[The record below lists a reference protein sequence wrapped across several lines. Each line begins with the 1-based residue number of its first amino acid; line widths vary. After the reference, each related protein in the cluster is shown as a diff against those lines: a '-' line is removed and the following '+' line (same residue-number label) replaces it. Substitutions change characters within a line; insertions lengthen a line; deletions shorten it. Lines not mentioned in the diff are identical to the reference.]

1 MVKNKNKNRRIK
13 FNWQDIVAIG
23 VVLAATAGIFTWTY
37 LSTGSSNQNNSF
49 LVIKYNNTVITSN
62 AVVINQSG
70 KKMTYS
76 ISLRRELSTANN
88 ESYVD
93 SYTGDKVEFTA
104 SQFSKLTDFSNYD
117 SKYLIVNSEKTIFNG
132 FEEFDG
138 PQVDISIHDG
148 GFEISKEDSPNHVCS
163 NLGFVTNENRP
174 VVCLPNAINCYIQV
188 GDGSSYDGPDA

>member
-1 MVKNKNKNRRIK
+1 MDKSKNGRIK

-49 LVIKYNNTVITSN
+49 LVIKYRNTIVTSKALVIDKTG
-62 AVVINQSG
+62 G
-70 KKMTYS
+70 KAAYS
-76 ISLRRELSTANN
+76 ISLRRELSAANG

-93 SYTGDKVEFTA
+93 SYAGDKVIFTA
-104 SQFSKLTDFSNYD
+104 SEFMRLSDFSVYD
-117 SKYLIVNSEKTIFNG
+117 KKYLIVNYEENVLDG

-174 VVCLPNAINCYIQV
+174 VVCLPNAIYCYIQV
-188 GDGSSYDGPDA
+188 GDGSSPSGPDA